1 MTFSVTYRAKD
12 GKPAIETFEADNREA
27 LFKILAGR
35 GISATRVEAGV
46 KETPKHG
53 TALGWTSIRIAAIV
67 VVVIAFIVCVILA
80 VRNYFSVKDGDSGT
94 KNKTSGWIADVT
106 PTQPNQ
112 QPVADSQT
120 QAPQS
125 ADENEPVKSEFDDGR
140 VLQSAKTNGMYIV
153 EMYTMPDGKKLKKY
167 RYSTPSIWHS
177 NTDQLL
183 HMALSTPPGVTL
195 PPIPYTRGT
204 ATKDFYDSLNVPIVI
219 NDDDSDEVREAKERV
234 IEARE
239 TVKQLLSEGYTFED
253 IMADFEQ
260 QNAKDAELRLE
271 VSERIEEIKREGDI
285 DMAREYMQK
294 ANEFLRNAGITE
306 VRDRSLKTEEDEN

>member
-1 MTFSVTYRAKD
+1 MAWNGSDGAARPQKSVKKAKPSAWRGLLAAIIVIGGAAGVCLYFFGSAAGDGQRAKD
-12 GKPAIETFEADNREA
+12 KDKVA
-27 LFKILAGR
+27 
-35 GISATRVEAGV
+35 
-46 KETPKHG
+46 
-53 TALGWTSIRIAAIV
+53 RI
-67 VVVIAFIVCVILA
+67 
-80 VRNYFSVKDGDSGT
+80 T
-94 KNKTSGWIADVT
+94 EVT
-106 PTQPNQ
+106 PSLPNTKPGAALQTEEAQPSD
-112 QPVADSQT
+112 AAE
-120 QAPQS
+120 AP
-125 ADENEPVKSEFDDGR
+125 KSEFDDGR
-140 VLQSAKTNGMYIV
+140 VLQSVKTNGMYIV

-195 PPIPYTRGT
+195 PPIPYTSGT
-204 ATKDFYDSLNVPIVI
+204 ATKDFYDSLNTPIVI

-260 QNAKDAELRLE
+260 QNAKDAELRRE
-271 VSERIEEIKREGDI
+271 VSDRIEEIKREGDI

-306 VRDRSLKTEEDEN
+306 VRDRSLETEEDGN

>member
-1 MTFSVTYRAKD
+1 MAWNGSDGAARPQKSVKKAKPSAWRGLLAAIIVIGGAAGFCLYFFGSAAGDGQRAKD
-12 GKPAIETFEADNREA
+12 KDRVS
-27 LFKILAGR
+27 KIAEV
-35 GISATRVEAGV
+35 APE
-46 KETPKHG
+46 
-53 TALGWTSIRIAAIV
+53 
-67 VVVIAFIVCVILA
+67 LA
-80 VRNYFSVKDGDSGT
+80 VRQSGAG
-94 KNKTSGWIADVT
+94 SQAEE
-106 PTQPNQ
+106 Q
-112 QPVADSQT
+112 QPPATNEVA
-120 QAPQS
+120 
-125 ADENEPVKSEFDDGR
+125 KSEFDDGR
-140 VLQSAKTNGMYIV
+140 VLQSTTTNGMYIV

-195 PPIPYTRGT
+195 PPIPYTSGT
-204 ATKDFYDSLNVPIVI
+204 ATKDFYDSLNTPIVI

-260 QNAKDAELRLE
+260 QNAKDTELRRE
-271 VSERIEEIKREGDI
+271 VSDRIEEIKREGDI

-306 VRDRSLKTEEDEN
+306 VRDRSLETEEDGN